1 LGAVLS
7 VPSWGR
13 VALVLAA
20 LVLPGVLAAAPAVA
34 RPVSLPFDFS
44 RGVID
49 IEVAVGGVPLHAL
62 LDTGVN
68 PSVIDAARAK
78 ALGLDLSASEAGDFS
93 GAGTTKQVTASA
105 TRIVGLVVAGRAAA
119 PFDALATD
127 LTDLAK
133 AYGRPLDAV
142 LGYSFLQ
149 DRIVLIDYSAS
160 RVWFLDRRAE
170 AAARTHGCRSRWTVP
185 LRMQSDNFPL
195 IPLRLGQAFA
205 VATLDTGSDSVLI
218 LYRSAL
224 DLPGVR
230 AAVVADGETSA
241 SGFKGSETRA
251 KLKLAAPLGLG
262 PFTLPAGAAVALA
275 QTKDSPDTAL
285 ANTGNALFAAL
296 KLKLLLDYKGHRISF
311 YGDCGP

>member
-1 LGAVLS
+1 VSFA
-7 VPSWGR
+7 SWR
-13 VALVLAA
+13 IVALVLA
-20 LVLPGVLAAAPAVA
+20 GVLAAAPAVA

-49 IEVAVGGVPLHAL
+49 IEVTVRGVPLHAL

-78 ALGLDLSASEAGDFS
+78 AVGLNLSASETGDFS
-93 GAGTTKQVTASA
+93 GAGTTKQPTAST
-105 TRIVGLVVAGRAAA
+105 TRIAGLVVAGRAAS

-127 LTDLAK
+127 LTDLARV
-133 AYGRPLDAV
+133 YGHPLDAV

-149 DRIVLIDYSAS
+149 DRIVLIDYSTS

-170 AAARTHGCRSRWTVP
+170 AAARTTGCHSRWTVP

-195 IPLRLGQAFA
+195 IPLRLGQATA
-205 VATLDTGSDSVLI
+205 YATLDTGSNSVLI
-218 LYRSAL
+218 LYRGAL
-224 DLPGVR
+224 GLPGVR
-230 AAVVADGETSA
+230 AALVADGETSA
-241 SGFKGSETRA
+241 SGFKGSEARA
-251 KLKLAAPLGLG
+251 KLKLAAPVGLG
-262 PFTLPAGAAVALA
+262 PFILPAGASVALA

-285 ANTGNALFAAL
+285 ANTGNPLFSAL

-311 YGDCGP
+311 YGDCGS